1 MRLLS
6 RLMWIGVVVVLSAAL
21 VADAMGAAKAPS
33 GPGPAKT
40 PAKTPAKGAAKAP
53 GDEAAEAPPA
63 DDAAAKPEGDAP
75 AKATAGGKA
84 SKKEAVE
91 KPPAEPSADD
101 PRVAEIQAQMTA
113 GDLDG
118 ALKAAKALLPSIKD
132 KAAKADVVRVIAEC
146 QRKKSD
152 WRQAAASYQMLR
164 DCYDKGSDD
173 YVKAGAIAEVLK
185 ASPKGIYMVGA
196 ATAEGGTKDPDPAK
210 ADASKTDPA
219 KTETVK
225 PDEKG
230 RTLADD
236 QVLEQALARL
246 AGYRAT
252 KLKSYT
258 MQIRRK
264 RTPQEVMKAFG
275 PAAEEAR
282 QVFLLGPNVPAEDAH
297 ELGRVAGQRLAE
309 IAKQIQTT
317 LQAKLQGYAQKQKFE
332 NPWSFTNVEK
342 KDVENIG
349 NACKEMAAA
358 EQQFQEAL
366 FYVSGSAEWP
376 DADALRNA
384 STERRAAY
392 EQLAEQFQVPE
403 YTVKYGF
410 G

>member
-1 MRLLS
+1 MS
-6 RLMWIGVVVVLSAAL
+6 IGVVVVLSGAL
-21 VADAMGAAKAPS
+21 VADAMAAVKAPS
-33 GPGPAKT
+33 GPG

-75 AKATAGGKA
+75 AKPAAGAKPAKKGAAEKA
-84 SKKEAVE
+84 
-91 KPPAEPSADD
+91 PAEPSADD

-113 GDLDG
+113 GNLDE
-118 ALKAAKALLPSIKD
+118 ALKAAKALLPTIKD

-152 WRQAAASYQMLR
+152 WRLAAASYQMLR

-173 YVKAGAIAEVLK
+173 YVKAGGISEVLK

-196 ATAEGGTKDPDPAK
+196 ATGDHSGTNVPDPAK

-219 KTETVK
+219 KTEAVK
-225 PDEKG
+225 LDEKG
-230 RTLADD
+230 GTLADD

-275 PAAEEAR
+275 PGAEEAR

-342 KDVENIG
+342 KDVENTG

-358 EQQFQEAL
+358 EQQFQESL
-366 FYVSGSAEWP
+366 FYVAGSAEWP